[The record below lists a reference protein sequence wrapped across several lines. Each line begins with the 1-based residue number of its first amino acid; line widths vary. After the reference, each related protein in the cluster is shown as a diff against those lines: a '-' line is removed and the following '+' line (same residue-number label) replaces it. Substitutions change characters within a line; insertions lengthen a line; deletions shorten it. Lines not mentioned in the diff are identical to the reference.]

1 MTCAE
6 AREAVLE
13 ADLSELAGTGNSN
26 LARHLGACS
35 RCRELAAEVLAG
47 EQGLALELI
56 RAVPELDLD
65 HVLAAVTS
73 TSRGVSGASTS
84 RGTPGG
90 AGSHGLPG
98 AWALRDLRS
107 VTGLRES
114 RSASRRALAA
124 LALAA
129 GLAALF
135 LAREP
140 TSLPGPAFAPA
151 QGEPSLDLEVPP
163 GWTAA
168 VLATDDPNIT
178 VLWLFPR
185 SDEI

>member
-6 AREAVLE
+6 AREAILE
-13 ADLSELAGTGNSN
+13 ADVSELEGDVATP
-26 LARHLGACS
+26 LAWHLGACS
-35 RCRELAAEVLAG
+35 RCREVAAAVLAG
-47 EQGLALELI
+47 ERGLALELI

-65 HVLAAVTS
+65 DILAAVTS
-73 TSRGVSGASTS
+73 TSR
-84 RGTPGG
+84 
-90 AGSHGLPG
+90 
-98 AWALRDLRS
+98 
-107 VTGLRES
+107 
-114 RSASRRALAA
+114 SASPWRFAP

-140 TSLPGPAFAPA
+140 TSLPGPAFEPA
-151 QGEPSLDLEVPP
+151 QAAPGLDLEVPP